1 LFIAQL
7 FASICAIEVHCDYR
21 YHNWAIID
29 RVYQCNVTSIEIISE
44 NQTITKLIGSH
55 EKGKHVTD
63 VLGLYIFGKKC
74 FYFPENVHKF
84 LTNLEGIVIG
94 FAGLKKITNKDLRK
108 APKLQILMLP
118 NNEIEVLEKDLFE
131 FNPHLKAF
139 VVNHNKIKHIEPGLF
154 SIKILSKIFLYKNTC
169 IDSVAVSK
177 EQKQEL
183 EAAVLEFCP
192 PKKEEIVRPA
202 VKSETQLM
210 IERMEGRIAEL
221 EDVVVKRFDLLFKQ
235 LDNIEKT
242 VKTMKLKNSAV
253 INSEVDMRK
262 NVTTNKSNS

>member
-1 LFIAQL
+1 M
-7 FASICAIEVHCDYR
+7 SCATEIKCDYR

-29 RVYQCNVTSIEIISE
+29 RVYQCNVTSLEITSE
-44 NQTITKLIGSH
+44 NQTISKLVGNH
-55 EKGKHVTD
+55 EKGKDATD

-84 LTNLEGIVIG
+84 FTNLEGIVIG
-94 FAGLKKITNKDLRK
+94 FAGLKRISNKDLRK
-108 APKLQILMLP
+108 TPKLQILMLP

-177 EQKQEL
+177 EQKLEL

-192 PKKEEIVRPA
+192 PKKEKIIQPI
-202 VKSETQLM
+202 VKSESQLM
-210 IERMEGRIAEL
+210 FERMEGRIAEL
-221 EDVVVKRFDLLFKQ
+221 EDVVVKRFDMLFKQ
-235 LDNIEKT
+235 LENIEKT
-242 VKTMKLKNSAV
+242 VMTMKIHNSVIKNSGQ
-253 INSEVDMRK
+253 DMRK